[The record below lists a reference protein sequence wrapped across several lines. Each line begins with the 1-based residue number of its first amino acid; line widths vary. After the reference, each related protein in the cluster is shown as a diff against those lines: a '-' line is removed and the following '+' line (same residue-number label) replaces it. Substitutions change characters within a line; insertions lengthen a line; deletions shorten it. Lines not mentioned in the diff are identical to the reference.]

1 MRNINGIG
9 VVNYT
14 LLNRYVFNG
23 TIGVESN
30 SAMGK
35 SERLGIFPAAGF
47 AWHLADEPFMNNTD
61 EWLDEFKLRF
71 SVGEKGNGAEGTSIY
86 LGSYASGDNYMNMNS
101 IKPSSMQL
109 NRLKWETTTEYNTGV
124 DISLFKNRVSLTV
137 DVYQKYTRDML
148 QPK

>member
-1 MRNINGIG
+1 
-9 VVNYT
+9 
-14 LLNRYVFNG
+14 
-23 TIGVESN
+23 
-30 SAMGK
+30 
-35 SERLGIFPAAGF
+35 
-47 AWHLADEPFMNNTD
+47 
-61 EWLDEFKLRF
+61 
-71 SVGEKGNGAEGTSIY
+71 
-86 LGSYASGDNYMNMNS
+86 MNMNS

>member
-1 MRNINGIG
+1 
-9 VVNYT
+9 
-14 LLNRYVFNG
+14 
-23 TIGVESN
+23 
-30 SAMGK
+30 
-35 SERLGIFPAAGF
+35 
-47 AWHLADEPFMNNTD
+47 MNNTD